1 MNGWV
6 GGGAMTGLGCG
17 AANGWVGGGAMTG
30 LGCGTRTDL
39 ETSSSQRSA
48 SDGVRLWEGITGED
62 VGGTTIT
69 GVGADQLFPAGRKS
83 EKPSEYIKTL

>member
-1 MNGWV
+1 MTGLGCATVNGWV

-17 AANGWVGGGAMTG
+17 A
-30 LGCGTRTDL
+30 RTDL

-48 SDGVRLWEGITGED
+48 SEGVRLWEGITGED

-69 GVGADQLFPAGRKS
+69 GVGADQLFPAERGTAI
-83 EKPSEYIKTL
+83 IKDKISSGAASFIYRE